1 MIWWVVIW
9 EQGERRGKWATRAV
23 TEDGARSQFYAQPMF
38 QNGYVCVE
46 VKRS

>member
-9 EQGERRGKWATRAV
+9 EQGEHRGKWATRARSA
-23 TEDGARSQFYAQPMF
+23 DSARDLFYAQPMF
-38 QNGYVCVE
+38 QNGYTCVE